1 MLSAYRLEVPANESS
16 AYRLKVPPKEFS
28 PGLLPRGINARF
40 GLLDGLS
47 MGSGESIR
55 DVGWGT
61 EGSGGEYISG
71 RKSMGE
77 RPGGCRKHSEE
88 CLGSWVR

>member
-40 GLLDGLS
+40 RLLDGLS
-47 MGSGESIR
+47 MGSRESIR

-61 EGSGGEYISG
+61 EGPG
-71 RKSMGE
+71 RRRHQWKKE
-77 RPGGCRKHSEE
+77 KY
-88 CLGSWVR
+88 

>member
-40 GLLDGLS
+40 GLLDGFS
-47 MGSGESIR
+47 MGSGESVR

-61 EGSGGEYISG
+61 EGPGGEDISG
-71 RKSMGE
+71 RKSMG
-77 RPGGCRKHSEE
+77 RG
-88 CLGSWVR
+88 LGDSVNTQRNV